1 MRYLSLFSNRVRQL
15 AADGVL
21 RDTRSRHG
29 SLTRGA
35 ALLTVLTGL
44 MLASDA
50 VAQSQPQVTK
60 LKARHAAGQTIL
72 TFTEASPLVQEESL
86 KATAINELRQSERA
100 KRIRYRVYHSS
111 RPIVT
116 LNQLQP
122 VMELP
127 PLTGWNT
134 DYFGEVKPGQLA
146 LRYVSQDGG
155 VPVGPTT
162 GIGAYN
168 PPRAGFG
175 FYAVTAV
182 VDGVEN
188 KRLGPGNSLASPVKE
203 VVGLGEPV
211 LQRIETP
218 AEFQYVKRPKL
229 HYFVRWESPPNCA
242 VQGKPFD
249 YLVAVPENVQN
260 PAPVG
265 IHFHCWGG
273 SLNEGYGWWYQGEQ
287 GHMLMASNQAPYDWW
302 TGYHERLFDGP
313 ADETTWRNGVVRPYT
328 QRRLLSFFDW
338 MRTRW
343 PIDAARTHV
352 AGTSMGGSGGPSF
365 AIRNADRVAW
375 TVSWVGVHRPRF
387 APGFVSSYE
396 QVYGKLAWDVK
407 FEDGTPVWDH
417 FDDVAYL
424 RKHPELDVGF
434 ITFSNGKNDDGIG
447 WKQAVDFLR
456 ALQETRRPH
465 LFVWG
470 QQGHGQRAALPV
482 TLSER
487 HMMMDLRLD
496 QSQPAFTRC
505 SLDDLPG
512 DGDPKQGAPE
522 GQCNLYLTWVTE
534 DVVDT
539 KERWEMTVRLI
550 PQAPRDACTVDL
562 TPRRTQQF
570 KLAPGTKVRWQ
581 NRTVGASPK
590 VGSGPVSGKNAN
602 GSSASARS
610 DSGIVEVDRL
620 GLITI
625 PKLNVTKAGNRI
637 SLEFNP

>member
-1 MRYLSLFSNRVRQL
+1 MWSISMTALPRTSLSLVIAIGAML
-15 AADGVL
+15 VGVL
-21 RDTRSRHG
+21 PVSCAT
-29 SLTRGA
+29 
-35 ALLTVLTGL
+35 
-44 MLASDA
+44 
-50 VAQSQPQVTK
+50 AQSQPQVAK
-60 LKARHAAGQTIL
+60 LKARHAAGQTIF
-72 TFTEASPLVQEESL
+72 TFTEASPLVQDESL
-86 KATAINELRQSERA
+86 EATAVNELRQSEWA
-100 KRIRYRVYHSS
+100 KRVRYRVYHSS
-111 RPIVT
+111 RPIVS
-116 LNQLQP
+116 LNGLQP
-122 VMELP
+122 VLELP

-134 DYFGEVKPGQLA
+134 DYFGEVKPGQMA
-146 LRYVSQDGG
+146 LRYVTHEGSP
-155 VPVGPTT
+155 PVGPTT
-162 GIGAYN
+162 GVGAYN

-182 VDGVEN
+182 IDGVEN

-203 VVGLGEPV
+203 VVGQGEPV
-211 LQRIETP
+211 LQRIESP

-242 VQGKPFD
+242 AQGKPFD
-249 YLVAVPENVQN
+249 YLVAVPENVLD

-287 GHMLMASNQAPYDWW
+287 GHMLLASNQTPYDWW

-313 ADETTWRNGVVRPYT
+313 PDESTWRTGVVRPYT
-328 QRRLLSFFDW
+328 QRRLSSFFDW

-343 PIDAARTHV
+343 RVDAARTHV

-375 TVSWVGVHRPRF
+375 TVSWVGVHRPLF

-396 QVYGKLAWDVK
+396 QVYGKPAWNVK
-407 FEDGTPVWDH
+407 FENGTPVWEH

-424 RKHPELDVGF
+424 RKHPQSDVGF

-456 ALQETRRPH
+456 ALQETRQPH

-512 DGDPKQGAPE
+512 DGDPKKGAPE
-522 GQCNLYLTWVTE
+522 GQCNLYLTWSTE

-570 KLAPGTKVRWQ
+570 KLPPGTKVRWR
-581 NRTVGASPK
+581 NRAAGPMSPTGGALAIATSDK
-590 VGSGPVSGKNAN
+590 GSAAGAKA
-602 GSSASARS
+602 
-610 DSGIVEVDRL
+610 DSGVIEVDPL
-620 GLITI
+620 GLVTI
-625 PKLNVTKAGNRI
+625 PRLNVAKAGNRVI
-637 SLEFNP
+637 LEVVP